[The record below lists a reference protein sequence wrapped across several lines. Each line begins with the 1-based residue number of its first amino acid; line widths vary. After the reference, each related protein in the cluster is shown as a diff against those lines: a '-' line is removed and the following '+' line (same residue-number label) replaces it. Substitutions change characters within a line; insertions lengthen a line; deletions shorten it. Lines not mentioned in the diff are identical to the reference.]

1 MALYKQLESRGDMNN
16 QGASLSV
23 RDTQQGAIT
32 TAFAALTGCG
42 AKGGAASEKFF
53 GIFKKRN

>member
-1 MALYKQLESRGDMNN
+1 MALHKQLESRGDMNN

-42 AKGGAASEKFF
+42 AKGGAASGKILRYF
-53 GIFKKRN
+53 